1 MKEHARRIFDAAI
14 RAVEPG
20 EAVSRHVRRDRNVI
34 EIGSVKYDLDNCSGV
49 YVVGAGKANAP
60 MAEALEEILGDAL
73 TGGVIT
79 VKYEHSLPLRKIQ
92 VCEAGHPVPDDNGMA
107 GARAM
112 LDLVQPL
119 NKDALVFCL
128 LSGGGSALMAVPAEG
143 LTLADK
149 QETTRLLLACGANIE
164 EINAVRKH
172 LSAIKGGQ
180 LARAASPAT
189 CINLI
194 LSDVVGDPLDAIASG
209 PTVPDRTTF
218 QDVLDIVSHYG
229 IEEKLPARVSER
241 IRDGVA
247 GRIGDTPKSG
257 DPSFSKTQNVIVGN
271 NRQAIQAAAT
281 EAESLGYNTLILS
294 SSIEGETDDVARVH
308 AAIAGE
314 IHESGNPVR
323 RPACILSGGET
334 TVTLKGNGKG
344 GRNQEFA
351 LAAAAEIS
359 GLPDTLILSGGT
371 DGTDGPTDA
380 AGAFADG
387 TTKQRAGDAGMKIEE
402 FLNRND
408 SYTFFDHLDDL
419 LKTGPTRTNVMDVR
433 IVLMG

>member
-1 MKEHARRIFDAAI
+1 MKKHARRIFDAAI

-20 EAVSRHVRRDRNVI
+20 EAVRRHISRAGNVL
-34 EIGSVKYDLDNCSGV
+34 EIGTAKYDLKDYSGV

-60 MAEALEEILGDAL
+60 MAEALEDILGDSL

-92 VCEAGHPVPDDNGMA
+92 VCEGGHPVPDENGLA
-107 GARAM
+107 GAQAM
-112 LDLVQPL
+112 LDLVQSL
-119 NKDALVFCL
+119 NPKALVFCL
-128 LSGGGSALMAVPAEG
+128 LSGGGSALMPAPAEG
-143 LTLADK
+143 ITLADK

-180 LARAASPAT
+180 LARATAPAT
-189 CINLI
+189 CVSLL

-218 QDVLDIVSHYG
+218 QDVLKIVRNYG
-229 IEEKLPARVSER
+229 IQEKLPAPVRMR
-241 IRDGVA
+241 ISKGADG
-247 GRIGDTPKSG
+247 GIEDTPKS
-257 DPSFSKTQNVIVGN
+257 DHPSFSKTQNVIVGN
-271 NRQAIQAAAT
+271 NRQAIQAAAI

-294 SSIEGETDDVARVH
+294 SSIEGETADVACIH
-308 AAIAGE
+308 AAIARE
-314 IHESGNPVR
+314 IHESGHPMP

-334 TVTLKGNGKG
+334 TVTIQGDGKG

-351 LAAAAEIS
+351 LAAATKIS
-359 GLPDTLILSGGT
+359 GLPDTLILSAGT

-387 TTKQRAGDAGMKIEE
+387 TTKQRASEAGVDIED
-402 FLNRND
+402 FLSRND
-408 SYTFFDHLDDL
+408 SYTFFGLLDDL

-433 IVLMG
+433 IVLVR